1 MRNSANLKFQT
12 SNFIFQNMYVRFLA
26 TSQIKQ
32 ALKFKSS
39 NCGQSTVV
47 CGRLSAIFLPHFHL
61 TGRIADNHISEFK
74 NLSIR
79 THLEFLFQ
87 LIYRVAE
94 RGVRFHDIVH
104 SLHCVNHC
112 TVIASP
118 KMVSN

>member
-47 CGRLSAIFLPHFHL
+47 CGRLSA
-61 TGRIADNHISEFK
+61 
-74 NLSIR
+74 
-79 THLEFLFQ
+79 
-87 LIYRVAE
+87 
-94 RGVRFHDIVH
+94 
-104 SLHCVNHC
+104 
-112 TVIASP
+112 
-118 KMVSN
+118 